1 LHHPTRERRE
11 DMELEKNKAIAR
23 RYNQIWSKG
32 DLSIID
38 ELASPEITVYFP
50 AMPQVIKGIAALK
63 EYFRRF
69 PSLFGDGDIKVE
81 EEIAEGDKVVL
92 RWSFSC
98 IHLGA
103 FGISATGKRLKWT
116 GISIYR
122 IVGGK
127 IVDERGEED
136 YYGAFR
142 DLGLLPKPSTN
153 K

>member
-1 LHHPTRERRE
+1 MAIKKSTQIQ
-11 DMELEKNKAIAR
+11 MELEKNKAIAR

-38 ELASPEITVYFP
+38 ELASPEITVYYP
-50 AMPQVIKGIAALK
+50 ALPQAIKGITALK

-69 PSLFGDGDIKVE
+69 PSLYGDGDIKVE

-92 RWSFSC
+92 RFSFSFT
-98 IHLGA
+98 HLGGL
-103 FGISATGKRLKWT
+103 GIPATGKRLKWT

-127 IVDERGEED
+127 VVDERGEED
-136 YYGAFR
+136 YLGAFR
-142 DLGLLPKPSTN
+142 ELGVIPKPRTQ
-153 K
+153 

>member
-1 LHHPTRERRE
+1 MTERRE

-50 AMPQVIKGIAALK
+50 AMPKVIKGIAALK
-63 EYFRRF
+63 EYFRRY

-92 RWSFSC
+92 RWSFSFT
-98 IHLGA
+98 HLGA
-103 FGISATGKRLKWT
+103 LGIPATGKRLKWT
-116 GISIYR
+116 GISIYH
-122 IVGGK
+122 IVGDK
-127 IVDERGEED
+127 VADERGEED

-142 DLGLLPKPSTN
+142 DLGLLPKPSTQ
-153 K
+153 

>member
-1 LHHPTRERRE
+1 LNHPTRERRE

-50 AMPQVIKGIAALK
+50 AMPKVIKGIAALK
-63 EYFRRF
+63 EYFRRY

-92 RWSFSC
+92 RWSFSFT
-98 IHLGA
+98 HLGA
-103 FGISATGKRLKWT
+103 LGIPATGKRLKWT
-116 GISIYR
+116 GISIYH

-127 IVDERGEED
+127 VVDERGEED

-142 DLGLLPKPSTN
+142 DFGLLPKPPTQ
-153 K
+153 

>member
-1 LHHPTRERRE
+1 MHHPTRERRE
-11 DMELEKNKAIAR
+11 DIELEKNKAIAR

-69 PSLFGDGDIKVE
+69 PSLFGDGAIKVE

-103 FGISATGKRLKWT
+103 FGIPATGKRLKWT

-127 IVDERGEED
+127 VVDERGEED

-142 DLGLLPKPSTN
+142 DLGLLPKPSTQ
-153 K
+153 

>member
-50 AMPQVIKGIAALK
+50 AMPKVIKGIAALK
-63 EYFRRF
+63 EYFRRY

-92 RWSFSC
+92 RWSFSFT
-98 IHLGA
+98 HLGA
-103 FGISATGKRLKWT
+103 LGIPATGKRLKWT
-116 GISIYR
+116 GISIYH

-127 IVDERGEED
+127 VVEERGEED

-142 DLGLLPKPSTN
+142 DLGLLPKPSTQ
-153 K
+153 

>member
-1 LHHPTRERRE
+1 LNHPTRERRE

-50 AMPQVIKGIAALK
+50 AMPKVIKGIAALK
-63 EYFRRF
+63 EYFRRY

-92 RWSFSC
+92 RWSFSFT
-98 IHLGA
+98 HLGA
-103 FGISATGKRLKWT
+103 LGIPATGKRLKWT
-116 GISIYR
+116 GISIYH

-127 IVDERGEED
+127 VVDERGEED

-142 DLGLLPKPSTN
+142 DLGLLPKPSTQ
-153 K
+153 

>member
-50 AMPQVIKGIAALK
+50 AMPKVIKGIAALK
-63 EYFRRF
+63 EYFKRY

-92 RWSFSC
+92 RWSFSFT
-98 IHLGA
+98 HLGA
-103 FGISATGKRLKWT
+103 LGIPATGKRLKWT
-116 GISIYR
+116 GISIYH

-127 IVDERGEED
+127 VVDERGEED

-142 DLGLLPKPSTN
+142 DLGLLPKPSTQ
-153 K
+153 

>member
-50 AMPQVIKGIAALK
+50 AMPKVIKGIAALK
-63 EYFRRF
+63 EYFKRY

-92 RWSFSC
+92 RWSFSFT
-98 IHLGA
+98 HLGA
-103 FGISATGKRLKWT
+103 LGIPATGKRLKWT
-116 GISIYR
+116 GISIYH

-127 IVDERGEED
+127 VVDERGEED

-142 DLGLLPKPSTN
+142 DLGLIPKPSTQ
-153 K
+153 

>member
-1 LHHPTRERRE
+1 LNHPTRERRE

-50 AMPQVIKGIAALK
+50 AMPKVIKGIEALK
-63 EYFRRF
+63 EYFRRY

-92 RWSFSC
+92 RWSFSFT
-98 IHLGA
+98 HLGA
-103 FGISATGKRLKWT
+103 LGIPATGKRLKWT
-116 GISIYR
+116 GISIYH

-127 IVDERGEED
+127 VVDERGEED

-142 DLGLLPKPSTN
+142 DLGLLPKPSTQ
-153 K
+153 